1 MSASCTCYQLSE
13 EDLQMGTCF
22 YCYENEEVN

>member
-1 MSASCTCYQLSE
+1 MSESCTCYKLSD
-13 EDLQMGTCF
+13 EDLEMGTCF